1 MNFGNTELIGLTV
14 TDLFQDNI
22 FKIVVVLEYF
32 CAKSGSNTFDHID
45 RPKISHQAFVTI
57 SYKPAT
63 NVVRSSNYLR
73 TSILFV
79 PS

>member
-22 FKIVVVLEYF
+22 FKIVVLEYF
-32 CAKSGSNTFDHID
+32 CAKSGSNTFDHTD

-57 SYKPAT
+57 S
-63 NVVRSSNYLR
+63 
-73 TSILFV
+73 
-79 PS
+79 